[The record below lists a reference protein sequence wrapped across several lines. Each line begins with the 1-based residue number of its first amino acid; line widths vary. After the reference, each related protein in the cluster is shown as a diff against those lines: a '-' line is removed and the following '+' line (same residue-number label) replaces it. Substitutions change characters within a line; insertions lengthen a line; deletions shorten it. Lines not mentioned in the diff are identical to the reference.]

1 MINRIPVSFL
11 FSRLRNPTSLPK
23 AWGVRQMSKVVSY
36 AGKPITNANPAPPT
50 DKISTILNGDSG
62 AGGAACQADEY
73 PYLQQ
78 PLLDISANYR
88 VQFQLVHLG
97 DAHNAPFGSKTP
109 LEILGLTKALIRE
122 GVRTHV
128 ANRVAIAC
136 NTASTTVGPDLHK
149 WIETNVP
156 GTEVF
161 SIIKPTATEL
171 YSKGGYVSGRRGG
184 HEKHIAVLS
193 TLATA
198 NSGLYPLELAELHF
212 NKFGAHCITV
222 VKSNIDVPESPR
234 VFEGQMPIPR
244 NSPEEAKLLKQVSD
258 NSSRYPVLVVHTYA
272 PPDWVSLLEG
282 KMPGKTDA
290 DLTQEVMGDMAKFFK
305 QIGADLP
312 KVHVLGL
319 CCTHYPL
326 VKDQIKL
333 AFSARENQKYGVKVT
348 LTETMEIVSQG
359 KIVAEQLLLP
369 SIQAAVERGDFARR
383 EQVCWNQQI
392 KLMSWTTGHTSNPSS
407 IQSLNVVKRLFE
419 KCGGELARTRC
430 EIVSPYSTVKE

>member
-1 MINRIPVSFL
+1 MLARISFL
-11 FSRLRNPTSLPK
+11 PILRNIPLPK
-23 AWGVRQMSKVVSY
+23 TLVARQMSKVVSY

-62 AGGAACQADEY
+62 AGGAACQADAY
-73 PYLQQ
+73 PYLQKT
-78 PLLDISANYR
+78 LLEISANYC
-88 VQFQLVHLG
+88 VQFQIHHLG
-97 DAHNAPFGSKTP
+97 NAYAAPFGSKEKK
-109 LEILGLTKALIRE
+109 EILGETKALIRE
-122 GVRTHV
+122 GVHTYG
-128 ANRVAIAC
+128 AGRVAIAC
-136 NTASTTVGPDLHK
+136 NTASTQDGPDLRK
-149 WIETNVP
+149 WIEANVP

-184 HEKHIAVLS
+184 NEKHIAVLS

-198 NSGLYPLELAELHF
+198 KSGLYPLELAGLHYE
-212 NKFGAHCITV
+212 KWGAHCITV

-234 VFEGQMPIPR
+234 VFEGQMPIQR
-244 NSPEEAKLLKQVSD
+244 NSPEEAKLLKQVAD

-290 DLTQEVMGDMAKFFK
+290 DLTQDVMGDMAKFFI
-305 QIGADLP
+305 QIGDDLP

-326 VKDQIKL
+326 VKDHIQS
-333 AFSARENQKYGVKVT
+333 AFSARENQRYGVKVT
-348 LTETMEIVSQG
+348 LTETMKIVSQG
-359 KIVAEQLLLP
+359 KIVAEKLLIP
-369 SIQAAVERGDFARR
+369 SFQMAVERGDFARR
-383 EQVCWNQQI
+383 ELVCWNQQI

-430 EIVSPYSTVKE
+430 EIVPPYSTVKE

>member
-23 AWGVRQMSKVVSY
+23 AWGVRQMSQATSY
-36 AGKPITNANPAPPT
+36 PGKPITNANPAPPT
-50 DKISTILNGDSG
+50 DKICVTINTDSG
-62 AGGAACQADEY
+62 AGGAACQADSFQ
-73 PYLQQ
+73 YLQQ
-78 PLLDISANYR
+78 RLLDISAHHH
-88 VQFQLVHLG
+88 VQFQIHHLG

-109 LEILGLTKALIRE
+109 SEILGLTKALIRE
-122 GVRTHV
+122 GTHTYG
-128 ANRVAIAC
+128 ASRVAIAC
-136 NTASTTVGPDLHK
+136 NTASTTDGPDLRD
-149 WIETNVP
+149 WIEKNVP

-161 SIIKPTATEL
+161 SIIKPTAKEL
-171 YSKGGYVSGRRGG
+171 YSKGSYFSGRREGN
-184 HEKHIAVLS
+184 EKHIAVLS

-198 NSGLYPLELAELHF
+198 KSGLYPLELAGLHYE
-212 NKFGAHCITV
+212 KWGAHCITV
-222 VKSNIDVPESPR
+222 VKSNIDVPEFPR

-244 NSPEEAKLLKQVSD
+244 DSPEEAKLLKQVAD
-258 NSSRYPVLVVHTYA
+258 NSSQYPVLVVHTYA

-282 KMPGKTDA
+282 KTPGKTDA

-312 KVHVLGL
+312 TVHVLGL

-369 SIQAAVERGDFARR
+369 SIQSALERGDFPRR
-383 EQVCWNQQI
+383 EQMAWNQQI
-392 KLMSWTTGHTSNPSS
+392 KLMSWTTGYKNDPSS
-407 IQSLNVVKRLFE
+407 IQSLRVVKSLFE
-419 KCGGELARTRC
+419 KCGGELAQTRC
-430 EIVSPYSTVKE
+430 EIVSPYSTVK

>member
-11 FSRLRNPTSLPK
+11 FSGLRNPTSLPK

-36 AGKPITNANPAPPT
+36 AGKPITNADPAPPT
-50 DKISTILNGDSG
+50 DKISIILNGDSG
-62 AGGAACQADEY
+62 AGGAACQADSFEY
-73 PYLQQ
+73 LNPRLTK
-78 PLLDISANYR
+78 ISAGYH
-88 VQFQLVHLG
+88 VQFQIHHLG
-97 DAHNAPFGSKTP
+97 NAYDAPFGSKTRSQ
-109 LEILGLTKALIRE
+109 ILGHTKALIRE
-122 GVRTHV
+122 GTHTYG
-128 ANRVAIAC
+128 ASRVAIAC
-136 NTASTTVGPDLHK
+136 NTASTTDGPDLRD
-149 WIETNVP
+149 WIEKNVP

-161 SIIKPTATEL
+161 SIIKPTAKEL
-171 YSKGGYVSGRRGG
+171 YSKGSYFSGRREGN
-184 HEKHIAVLS
+184 EKHIAVLS

-198 NSGLYPLELAELHF
+198 KSGLYPLELAGLHCE
-212 NKFGAHCITV
+212 KWGAHCITV

-244 NSPEEAKLLKQVSD
+244 NSPEEARLLKQVAD

-282 KMPGKTDA
+282 KTPGKTDA

-369 SIQAAVERGDFARR
+369 SIQSALERGDFPRR
-383 EQVCWNQQI
+383 EQMAWNQQI
-392 KLMSWTTGHTSNPSS
+392 KLMSWTTGYKNDPSS
-407 IQSLNVVKRLFE
+407 IQSLRVVKSLFE
-419 KCGGELARTRC
+419 KCGGELAQTRC
-430 EIVSPYSTVKE
+430 EIVSPYSTVK